1 MSSVPNDNNKTI
13 RTIFA
18 RNLCYYL
25 EKGSCSQAALSKH
38 LNVSSAA
45 VSMWCSGKKIP
56 RMDKIESIC
65 RLLHIQKSDLLE
77 DKPENERNIDPEILK
92 DAQQQALFLMHHPEY
107 RLAFYYL
114 MNTSS
119 EDLPLVTSFLRRIS
133 NTNTAAAIS
142 ENNTLNDSSDDPGH
156 LI

>member
-1 MSSVPNDNNKTI
+1 MSSVSNDSNNTI

-25 EKGSCSQAALSKH
+25 EKCACSQATLSKY

-65 RLLHIQKSDLLE
+65 NLLHIQKSDLLE
-77 DKPENERNIDPEILK
+77 DKPEYERNIDPEILRE
-92 DAQQQALFLMHHPEY
+92 ARQQALFLMHHPEY
-107 RLAFYYL
+107 RLAFYWI
-114 MNTSS
+114 MNTST
-119 EDLPLVTSFLRRIS
+119 EDLPLVISLLQRLANS
-133 NTNTAAAIS
+133 NTPSPTFEKDI
-142 ENNTLNDSSDDPGH
+142 LNQSFEDP
-156 LI
+156 